1 VIARLGLGPGRF
13 LFDRLDKRKQE
24 NVKFILEYTD
34 RVKKGMAMGTDVFTL
49 QAEILKAL
57 SHPTRIRIVNQLRRG
72 ERCVCEIM
80 AELEL
85 EQSNVSQ
92 HLAVLKRA
100 GLLGARKDGLKM
112 MYWVRRPEVFVVLD
126 TLRRMVLLRAEE
138 QVRLL
143 SEAE

>member
-1 VIARLGLGPGRF
+1 
-13 LFDRLDKRKQE
+13 
-24 NVKFILEYTD
+24 
-34 RVKKGMAMGTDVFTL
+34 MAMGTDVFTL

-126 TLRRMVLLRAEE
+126 TLRRMVLLRVEE